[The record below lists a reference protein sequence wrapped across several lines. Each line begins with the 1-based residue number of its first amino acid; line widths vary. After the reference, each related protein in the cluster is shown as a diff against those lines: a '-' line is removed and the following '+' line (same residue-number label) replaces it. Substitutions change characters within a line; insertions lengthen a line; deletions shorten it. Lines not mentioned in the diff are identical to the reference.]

1 MTVDTGEALP
11 PSPSPDTRRPLVG
24 PLLFF
29 VAVMA
34 VIVQL
39 PLVVVIL
46 IVITGLIIRAV
57 RHRRPIIGRPTNP
70 TK

>member
-1 MTVDTGEALP
+1 VSVDTGEAPRPESP
-11 PSPSPDTRRPLVG
+11 PPDKQRPLVG

-57 RHRRPIIGRPTNP
+57 RRHRHAGDDE
-70 TK
+70 